1 MELTPY
7 SILPSSP
14 IGGNKMIIAER
25 KTALVTGAN
34 SGIGLELTKKLIE
47 NGWAVAALIRSE
59 FPKEEQML
67 QQKIRAGEI
76 RVYHAD
82 IADFRQLKSALKLI
96 KEKETKLDALFNNAG
111 GSFSK
116 LVFSPQGRE
125 LHYEIQTVVPFI
137 ITMELLDLLK
147 KGKPVIV
154 IQTSSDAFKFKK
166 SFVPEELA
174 NPPKFQKLIGPYAST
189 KLAIT
194 LWTHAFAQEL
204 KREGVTIIS
213 IDPGNNNT
221 MRKGRN
227 GELPLIIQPFIHL
240 FGPHPSVGA
249 GRLFAGLE
257 KSPHEAGLYFR
268 KGKPVEFKFKQHAA
282 QVLLQVQYVYEKE
295 YLSL

>member
-1 MELTPY
+1 MLK
-7 SILPSSP
+7 S
-14 IGGNKMIIAER
+14 ER

-47 NGWAVAALIRSE
+47 NGWEVAALIRSE
-59 FPKEEQML
+59 FPKEELKL
-67 QQKIRAGEI
+67 QQKIRQGDI
-76 RVYHAD
+76 RIYNAD
-82 IADFRQLKSALKLI
+82 LSDFTQLKPTLIQI

-111 GSFSK
+111 GSFSN
-116 LVFSPQGRE
+116 LRFSPQGRE

-147 KGKPVIV
+147 RGNSAIV
-154 IQTSSDAFKFKK
+154 IQTSSEAFKFKK

-174 NPPKFQKLIGPYAST
+174 NPPKFVKLIGPYAST

-194 LWTHAFAQEL
+194 LWTHALAPEL

-227 GELPLIIQPFIHL
+227 GGLPLIMQPFIRL

-249 GRLFAGLE
+249 SRLFAGLE
-257 KSPHEAGLYFR
+257 RSPNEAGLYIS
-268 KGKPVEFKFKQHAA
+268 KGKPAEFNFKQHAPKIL
-282 QVLLQVQYVYEKE
+282 VQVQSVYEKE
-295 YLSL
+295 FLPL